1 MSVLSNLPPLPY
13 TTHVDAG
20 DLLQILLT
28 QKILS
33 NTTRLTSRR
42 KYSTCAFNNSTWSP
56 NILFHKQHLLHRQTP
71 DHFSH
76 APRLPLL
83 IYSDYCWSI
92 SSWLHHYFILLH
104 HLNYSITLLQ
114 VTSTLPWQ
122 SPSLCLYLNNTGLN
136 NSYYLEYSS
145 LQFIENHI
153 QLMPKPHPCTN
164 HIQLQYI
171 HINIQN

>member
-1 MSVLSNLPPLPY
+1 MSVLSNLPPLHY

-33 NTTRLTSRR
+33 TTTRLSSRR
-42 KYSTCAFNNSTWSP
+42 KYSAGAFNNSTWSP

-92 SSWLHHYFILLH
+92 SSLLHHYFIQFH
-104 HLNYSITLLQ
+104 HDCIII
-114 VTSTLPWQ
+114 
-122 SPSLCLYLNNTGLN
+122 
-136 NSYYLEYSS
+136 SYYFIMIAS
-145 LQFIENHI
+145 LFHTIASFKLFNHPTPGDLYTSMTESI
-153 QLMPKPHPCTN
+153 PLSILK
-164 HIQLQYI
+164 QYRTE
-171 HINIQN
+171 Q

>member
-1 MSVLSNLPPLPY
+1 MSVLSNLPPLHY

-33 NTTRLTSRR
+33 TTTRLSSRR
-42 KYSTCAFNNSTWSP
+42 KYSTGAFNNSTWSP

-76 APRLPLL
+76 SPRLPLL

-92 SSWLHHYFILLH
+92 SSLFHIISSLLHHYFILFH

-136 NSYYLEYSS
+136 KSYYLEYSS
-145 LQFIENHI
+145 LQFID
-153 QLMPKPHPCTN
+153 N